1 MLHAWWSEHPKYAF
15 QVHTNLMS
23 GVEHIIS
30 DFDQAILPQSDAQ
43 AIDEDVSD
51 VVAPAL
57 PPSIQEPYFS
67 LSLPLQSP
75 APFPFIKAQHPHVD
89 SPLPPQVNSALNLDS
104 LLLMDMLLPS
114 VNSTPAFDPSLNTP
128 IPSLN
133 TPLPSLDTPLHS
145 LNTPVTHASSPFQ
158 RDMQLPD
165 ARIKSDVK
173 DVPSLITPSSHPL
186 ATPSLKSVAESS
198 TWPSSCAGPKNCQ
211 GTSWPTSMKQHDLT
225 MSKLTR
231 MQTILT
237 HK

>member
-1 MLHAWWSEHPKYAF
+1 MIWSFFPWWDMLHAWWSEHPKYAF

-43 AIDEDVSD
+43 AIDEDMSD

-67 LSLPLQSP
+67 LSLPLHSP
-75 APFPFIKAQHPHVD
+75 APFPFIKPQHPHVD

-104 LLLMDMLLPS
+104 LLLMDISLPS
-114 VNSTPAFDPSLNTP
+114 LNSTPAFD
-128 IPSLN
+128 PSLN
-133 TPLPSLDTPLHS
+133 TPLPSLDTPLCS

-173 DVPSLITPSSHPL
+173 DVPSLITPSSCPL
-186 ATPSLKSVAESS
+186 AKSTPGLKSVAEPS
-198 TWPSSCAGPKNCQ
+198 TQPSSCTGPKNCQ
-211 GTSWPTSMKQHDLT
+211 KNFMADFHEAA
-225 MSKLTR
+225 
-231 MQTILT
+231 
-237 HK
+237 

>member
-1 MLHAWWSEHPKYAF
+1 MIWSSFPWWDMLHAWWSEHPKYAF
-15 QVHTNLMS
+15 QMHMNLMS

-30 DFDQAILPQSDAQ
+30 NFDQAILPQSDAQ
-43 AIDEDVSD
+43 AIDEDVPD

-57 PPSIQEPYFS
+57 PLSIQESYFS

-75 APFPFIKAQHPHVD
+75 IPLPTAPFPFIKAQHPHVN

-104 LLLMDMLLPS
+104 LLMMDILLPS
-114 VNSTPAFDPSLNTP
+114 LNSTPAFDPSLNM
-128 IPSLN
+128 
-133 TPLPSLDTPLHS
+133 PLPS
-145 LNTPVTHASSPFQ
+145 LNTPVTCASSPFQ
-158 RDMQLPD
+158 REMQLPE

-225 MSKLTR
+225 
-231 MQTILT
+231 
-237 HK
+237 

>member
-1 MLHAWWSEHPKYAF
+1 MIWSSFPWWDMLHAWWSEHPKYAF

-30 DFDQAILPQSDAQ
+30 NFDQAILPQSDAQ
-43 AIDEDVSD
+43 AIDEDVPD

-57 PPSIQEPYFS
+57 PLSIQESYFS

-75 APFPFIKAQHPHVD
+75 IPLPTAPFPFIKAQHPHVN

-104 LLLMDMLLPS
+104 LLMMDILLPS
-114 VNSTPAFDPSLNTP
+114 LNSTPAFDPSLNM
-128 IPSLN
+128 
-133 TPLPSLDTPLHS
+133 PLPS
-145 LNTPVTHASSPFQ
+145 LNTPVTCASSPFQ

-165 ARIKSDVK
+165 ARIKLDVE
-173 DVPSLITPSSHPL
+173 DVLSLITPSSCPSVKS
-186 ATPSLKSVAESS
+186 TPGLKSVAEPS

-211 GTSWPTSMKQHDLT
+211 KDFMASWLTSMKQHDLT

-231 MQTILT
+231 R
-237 HK
+237 

>member
-1 MLHAWWSEHPKYAF
+1 MIQSSFPWWDMLHAWWSEHPKYAF

-43 AIDEDVSD
+43 AINEDVPD

-57 PPSIQEPYFS
+57 PLSIQESYFS
-67 LSLPLQSP
+67 SSSPFQSLIPLP
-75 APFPFIKAQHPHVD
+75 TAPFPFIEAQHPHVD
-89 SPLPPQVNSALNLDS
+89 SPLPPQVNSVLNLDS
-104 LLLMDMLLPS
+104 LLMMDILL
-114 VNSTPAFDPSLNTP
+114 
-128 IPSLN
+128 PSLN

-145 LNTPVTHASSPFQ
+145 LNTPVTHVSSPFQ

-165 ARIKSDVK
+165 ARIKLDVK

-198 TWPSSCAGPKNCQ
+198 TWPSSCAGPKN
-211 GTSWPTSMKQHDLT
+211 
-225 MSKLTR
+225 
-231 MQTILT
+231 
-237 HK
+237 